1 MEIKEEHVFQ
11 PLEIIKKDKRI
22 AYFSM
27 EICVDARVPTY
38 SGGLGIL
45 AGDMIQSSADLAVPL
60 VGVTLL
66 YKKGYLHQKVGEEGI
81 QQELPEEWNPQDYME
96 LLPEKILIK
105 IEGRKVRVQAWR
117 FYIKGLDSYYIP
129 VFFLDTD
136 LPENSVYDRS
146 LSDFLYG
153 GDRRYRLAQEIV
165 LGIGGVRMLRELR
178 YNNISKYHMNEGH
191 ASLLTLELLNYYN
204 YQEENLEEKWSNS
217 IIEKVKKLCIF
228 TTHTPVP
235 AGMDQFSY
243 ELVGKVLG
251 IPIPISLLKE
261 LGGKERLNMT
271 ALALNLSHYVNGV
284 AKRHGEVS
292 QEMFPGYHI
301 DSITNGV
308 HSATW
313 ICPHFQKLYDR
324 YIPGWKNDSFSLRY
338 ALSIPDEEVW
348 KTHQEAKKILIDSIF
363 QETGIQ
369 LDPEVLT
376 IGFARRATAY
386 KRADLIFYNI
396 DRLVDIS
403 RKYGKIQLVFSG
415 KAHPKDEPGKELIR
429 KIIQISHQLR
439 GEIEVVYLENY
450 IINLAKK
457 MVSGVDLWLNTPKKP
472 QEASGTSGMKAA
484 HNGIPSLSI
493 LDGWWIEGCIE
504 GFTGWS
510 IGSAPGIA
518 CSDQDDAASLYDKLQ
533 NTVIPIYYKNRG
545 KWINIM
551 RHSIAMNASFFNTQ
565 RMVLQY
571 GLNAYL

>member
-1 MEIKEEHVFQ
+1 MEAKEGHVFQ
-11 PLEIIKKDKRI
+11 PLEIMKKDRKI

-27 EICVDARVPTY
+27 EICVDARIPTY

-45 AGDMIQSSADLAVPL
+45 AGDMLRSSADLGVSL

-66 YKKGYLHQKVGEEGI
+66 YKKGYLHQKIGKEGI
-81 QQELPEEWNPQDYME
+81 QQELPEEWNPQDCMQ
-96 LLPEKILIK
+96 LLPNKILIE
-105 IEGRKVRVQAWR
+105 IEGRKVWVQAWL
-117 FYIKGLDSYYIP
+117 FYIKGLDSYCVP

-153 GDRRYRLAQEIV
+153 GDKRYRLAQEIV
-165 LGIGGVRMLRELR
+165 LGIGGVRMLRELGF
-178 YNNISKYHMNEGH
+178 NNISKYHMNEGH
-191 ASLLTLELLNYYN
+191 ASLLTLELLNHYN
-204 YQEENLEEKWSNS
+204 HQEEKWSNRT
-217 IIEKVKKLCIF
+217 IEEVKKLCIF

-251 IPIPISLLKE
+251 RPIPDPILKE
-261 LGGKERLNMT
+261 LGGEERLNMT
-271 ALALNLSHYVNGV
+271 ALALNLSHYINGV
-284 AKRHGEVS
+284 AKRHGVVS

-313 ICPHFQKLYDR
+313 VCPHFQKLYDR

-338 ALSIPDEEVW
+338 ALSIPDEEIW
-348 KTHQEAKKILIDSIF
+348 QTHQEAKKILIDSIF
-363 QETGIQ
+363 QETGVQ

-386 KRADLIFYNI
+386 KRADLIFYDINK
-396 DRLVDIS
+396 LVDIS

-415 KAHPKDEPGKELIR
+415 KAHPKDWPGKELIQ
-429 KIIQISHQLR
+429 KIVQVSQQLR
-439 GEIEVVYLENY
+439 GQIEVVYLENY
-450 IINLAKK
+450 DINLAKR

-510 IGSAPGIA
+510 IGSACDIES
-518 CSDQDDAASLYDKLQ
+518 SDQEDAASLCDKLQ
-533 NTVIPIYYKNRG
+533 NIVIPIYYKNRG

-551 RHSIAMNASFFNTQ
+551 RHCIAINASFFNTQ

-571 GLNAYL
+571 VLNAYL

>member
-1 MEIKEEHVFQ
+1 MEAKEGHVFQ
-11 PLEIIKKDKRI
+11 PLEIMKKDRKI

-27 EICVDARVPTY
+27 EICVDARIPTY

-45 AGDMIQSSADLAVPL
+45 AGDMIRSSADLEVSL

-66 YKKGYLHQKVGEEGI
+66 YKKGYLHQKVGKEGI
-81 QQELPEEWNPQDYME
+81 QQELPEEWNPQDYMQ
-96 LLPEKILIK
+96 LLPNKILIE
-105 IEGRKVRVQAWR
+105 IEGRKVWVQAWL
-117 FYIKGLDSYYIP
+117 FFIKGLDSYCVP

-153 GDRRYRLAQEIV
+153 GDKRYRLAQEIV

-178 YNNISKYHMNEGH
+178 FNNISKYHMNEGH
-191 ASLLTLELLNYYN
+191 ASLLTLELLNHYN
-204 YQEENLEEKWSNS
+204 HQEEKWSNKT
-217 IIEKVKKLCIF
+217 IEKVKNLCIF

-243 ELVGKVLG
+243 ELVEKVLG
-251 IPIPISLLKE
+251 RLIPDPLLKE
-261 LGGKERLNMT
+261 LGGEERLNMT

-284 AKRHGEVS
+284 AKRHGAVS

-313 ICPHFQKLYDR
+313 VCPHFQKLYDR
-324 YIPGWKNDSFSLRY
+324 YIPGWRNDSFSLRY

-348 KTHQEAKKILIDSIF
+348 QTHQEAKKILIDSIF
-363 QETGIQ
+363 QETGVQ

-386 KRADLIFYNI
+386 KRADLIFYDIN
-396 DRLVDIS
+396 RLVDIS

-415 KAHPKDEPGKELIR
+415 KAHPEDWSGKELIR
-429 KIIQISHQLR
+429 KIVQVSQQLR
-439 GEIEVVYLENY
+439 GQIEVVYLENY
-450 IINLAKK
+450 NINLAKR

-510 IGSAPGIA
+510 IGSAPDIES
-518 CSDQDDAASLYDKLQ
+518 SDQEDAASLYDKLQ
-533 NTVIPIYYKNRG
+533 NIVIPIYYKNRG

-551 RHSIAMNASFFNTQ
+551 RHCIAMNASFFNTH

>member
-1 MEIKEEHVFQ
+1 MEAKEGHVFQ
-11 PLEIIKKDKRI
+11 PLEIMKKDRKI

-27 EICVDARVPTY
+27 EICVDARIPTY

-45 AGDMIQSSADLAVPL
+45 AGDMIRSSADLEVSL

-66 YKKGYLHQKVGEEGI
+66 YKKGYLHQKVGKEGI
-81 QQELPEEWNPQDYME
+81 QQELPEEWNPQDYMQ
-96 LLPEKILIK
+96 LLPNKILIE
-105 IEGRKVRVQAWR
+105 IEGRKVWVQAWL
-117 FYIKGLDSYYIP
+117 FFIKGLDSYCVP

-153 GDRRYRLAQEIV
+153 GDKRYRLAQEIV

-178 YNNISKYHMNEGH
+178 FNNISKYHMNEGH
-191 ASLLTLELLNYYN
+191 ASLLTLELLNHYN
-204 YQEENLEEKWSNS
+204 HQEEKWSNKT
-217 IIEKVKKLCIF
+217 IEKVKNLCIF

-243 ELVGKVLG
+243 ELVEKVLG
-251 IPIPISLLKE
+251 RLIPDPLLKE
-261 LGGKERLNMT
+261 LGGEERLNMT

-284 AKRHGEVS
+284 AKRHGAVS

-313 ICPHFQKLYDR
+313 VCPHFQKLYDR
-324 YIPGWKNDSFSLRY
+324 YIPGWRNDSFSLRY

-348 KTHQEAKKILIDSIF
+348 QTHQEAKKILIDSIF
-363 QETGIQ
+363 QETGVQ

-386 KRADLIFYNI
+386 KRADLIFYDIN
-396 DRLVDIS
+396 RLVDIS

-415 KAHPKDEPGKELIR
+415 KAHPEDWSGKELIR
-429 KIIQISHQLR
+429 KIVQVSQQLR
-439 GEIEVVYLENY
+439 GQIEVVYLENY
-450 IINLAKK
+450 NINLAKR

-484 HNGIPSLSI
+484 HNGNPSLSI

-510 IGSAPGIA
+510 IGSAPDIES
-518 CSDQDDAASLYDKLQ
+518 SDQEDAASLYDKLQ
-533 NTVIPIYYKNRG
+533 NIVIPIYYKNRG

-551 RHSIAMNASFFNTQ
+551 RHCIAMNASFFNTH

>member
-1 MEIKEEHVFQ
+1 E
-11 PLEIIKKDKRI
+11 
-22 AYFSM
+22 
-27 EICVDARVPTY
+27 
-38 SGGLGIL
+38 LGFN
-45 AGDMIQSSADLAVPL
+45 
-60 VGVTLL
+60 
-66 YKKGYLHQKVGEEGI
+66 H
-81 QQELPEEWNPQDYME
+81 
-96 LLPEKILIK
+96 
-105 IEGRKVRVQAWR
+105 
-117 FYIKGLDSYYIP
+117 
-129 VFFLDTD
+129 
-136 LPENSVYDRS
+136 
-146 LSDFLYG
+146 
-153 GDRRYRLAQEIV
+153 
-165 LGIGGVRMLRELR
+165 
-178 YNNISKYHMNEGH
+178 ISKYHMNEGH
-191 ASLLTLELLNYYN
+191 ASLLTLELLNHYN
-204 YQEENLEEKWSNS
+204 HQEEKWSNKT
-217 IIEKVKKLCIF
+217 IEKIKNLCIF

-251 IPIPISLLKE
+251 RLIPDPLLKE
-261 LGGKERLNMT
+261 LGGEERLNMT

-284 AKRHGEVS
+284 AKRHEAVS

-313 ICPHFQKLYDR
+313 VCPHFQKLYDR
-324 YIPGWKNDSFSLRY
+324 YIPGWRKDSFSLRY

-348 KTHQEAKKILIDSIF
+348 QTHQEAKKILIDSVF

-386 KRADLIFYNI
+386 KRADLIFYDIN
-396 DRLVDIS
+396 RLLDIS

-415 KAHPKDEPGKELIR
+415 KAHPEDWSGKELIR
-429 KIIQISHQLR
+429 KIVQVSQQLR
-439 GEIEVVYLENY
+439 GQIEVVYLENY
-450 IINLAKK
+450 NINLAKR

-510 IGSAPGIA
+510 IGSAPDIES
-518 CSDQDDAASLYDKLQ
+518 SDQEDAASLYDKLQ
-533 NTVIPIYYKNRG
+533 NIVIPIYYRNRG

-551 RHSIAMNASFFNTQ
+551 RHCIAINASFFNTH

-571 GLNAYL
+571 VLNAYLK

>member
-1 MEIKEEHVFQ
+1 METNEGNVFQ
-11 PLEIIKKDKRI
+11 PLEIIKRDKKI

-27 EICVDARVPTY
+27 EICVDARIPTY
-38 SGGLGIL
+38 SGGLGVL

-66 YKKGYLHQKVGEEGI
+66 YKKGYLCQKVGKEGI

-96 LLPEKILIK
+96 LLPNKILIE
-105 IEGRKVRVQAWR
+105 IEGRKVWVQAW
-117 FYIKGLDSYYIP
+117 FFCIKGLDNYCIP

-165 LGIGGVRMLRELR
+165 LGIGGVRMLRAQG

-191 ASLLTLELLNYYN
+191 ASLLTLELLDHYN
-204 YQEENLEEKWSNS
+204 NQQEKWSNS
-217 IIEKVKKLCIF
+217 TIEKVKKLCIF

-243 ELVGKVLG
+243 ELVEKVLRS
-251 IPIPISLLKE
+251 PIPISLLKE

-271 ALALNLSHYVNGV
+271 ALALNLSHYINGV
-284 AKRHGEVS
+284 AKRHGDVS

-313 ICPHFQKLYDR
+313 VCLHFQKLYDR
-324 YIPGWKNDSFSLRY
+324 YIPGWRNDSFSLRY
-338 ALSIPDEEVW
+338 ALSIPDMEVW
-348 KTHQEAKKILIDSIF
+348 QAHQEAKKILIDSIF
-363 QETGIQ
+363 QETGVQ

-386 KRADLIFYNI
+386 KRADLIFYDIN
-396 DRLVDIS
+396 RLVDIS
-403 RKYGKIQLVFSG
+403 RKHGKIQLVFSG
-415 KAHPKDEPGKELIR
+415 KAHPKDDPGKKLIQ
-429 KIIQISHQLR
+429 KIIQVSQQLR
-439 GEIEVVYLENY
+439 GEIEVIYLENY
-450 IINLAKK
+450 NINLAKK

-472 QEASGTSGMKAA
+472 QEASGTSGMKTA

-510 IGSAPGIA
+510 IGSAPDIES
-518 CSDQDDAASLYDKLQ
+518 SDQEDAASLYDKLQ
-533 NTVIPIYYKNRG
+533 NIVIPTYYKNRG
-545 KWINIM
+545 KWINVM
-551 RHSIAMNASFFNTQ
+551 RHCVAMNASFFNTQ

-571 GLNAYL
+571 ALHAYL

>member
-1 MEIKEEHVFQ
+1 METNEGNVFQ
-11 PLEIIKKDKRI
+11 PLEIIKRDKKI

-27 EICVDARVPTY
+27 EICVDARMPTY

-66 YKKGYLHQKVGEEGI
+66 YRKGYLRQKVGKEGI

-96 LLPEKILIK
+96 LLPNKILIE
-105 IEGRKVRVQAWR
+105 IEGRRVSVQAW
-117 FYIKGLDSYYIP
+117 FFCIKGLDNYCIP
-129 VFFLDTD
+129 VLFLDTD

-165 LGIGGVRMLRELR
+165 LGIGGVRMLGAQG

-191 ASLLTLELLNYYN
+191 ASLLTLELLNHYN
-204 YQEENLEEKWSNS
+204 NQQEKWTNS
-217 IIEKVKKLCIF
+217 TIEKVKKLCIF

-243 ELVGKVLG
+243 ELVKKVLRS
-251 IPIPISLLKE
+251 PIPISLLKE

-271 ALALNLSHYVNGV
+271 ALALNLSHYINGV
-284 AKRHGEVS
+284 AKRHGDVS

-313 ICPHFQKLYDR
+313 VCLHFQKLYDR
-324 YIPGWKNDSFSLRY
+324 YIPGWRNDSFSLRY
-338 ALSIPDEEVW
+338 ALSIPDMEVW
-348 KTHQEAKKILIDSIF
+348 QAHQEAKKILIDSIF
-363 QETGIQ
+363 QETGVQ

-386 KRADLIFYNI
+386 KRADLIFYDIN
-396 DRLVDIS
+396 RLVDIS

-415 KAHPKDEPGKELIR
+415 KAHPKDDPGKKLIR
-429 KIIQISHQLR
+429 KIIQVSQQLK
-439 GEIEVVYLENY
+439 GEIEIVYLENY
-450 IINLAKK
+450 NMNLAKK

-510 IGSAPGIA
+510 IGSAPDIES
-518 CSDQDDAASLYDKLQ
+518 SDQEDAASLYDKLQ
-533 NTVIPIYYKNRG
+533 NIVIPTYYMNRG

-551 RHSIAMNASFFNTQ
+551 RHCVAMNASFFNTQ

-571 GLNAYL
+571 ALHAYL

>member
-1 MEIKEEHVFQ
+1 MEAKEGHVFQ
-11 PLEIIKKDKRI
+11 PLEIMKKDRKI

-27 EICVDARVPTY
+27 EICVDARIPTY

-45 AGDMIQSSADLAVPL
+45 AGDMIRSSADLEVSL

-66 YKKGYLHQKVGEEGI
+66 YKKGYLHQKVGKEGI
-81 QQELPEEWNPQDYME
+81 QQELPEEWNPQDYMQ
-96 LLPEKILIK
+96 LLPNKILIE
-105 IEGRKVRVQAWR
+105 IEGRKVWVQAWL
-117 FYIKGLDSYYIP
+117 FFIKGLDSYCVP

-153 GDRRYRLAQEIV
+153 GDKRYRLAQEIV
-165 LGIGGVRMLRELR
+165 LGIGGVRMLRELGF
-178 YNNISKYHMNEGH
+178 NNISKYHMNEGH
-191 ASLLTLELLNYYN
+191 ASLLTLELFNHYN
-204 YQEENLEEKWSNS
+204 HQEEKWSNKT
-217 IIEKVKKLCIF
+217 IEKVKNLCIF

-243 ELVGKVLG
+243 ELVEKVLG
-251 IPIPISLLKE
+251 RLIPDPLLKE
-261 LGGKERLNMT
+261 LGGEERLNMT

-284 AKRHGEVS
+284 AKRHGAVS

-313 ICPHFQKLYDR
+313 VCPHFQKLYDR
-324 YIPGWKNDSFSLRY
+324 YIPGWRNDSFSLRY

-348 KTHQEAKKILIDSIF
+348 QTHQEAKKILIDSIF
-363 QETGIQ
+363 QETGVQ

-386 KRADLIFYNI
+386 KRADLIFYDIN
-396 DRLVDIS
+396 RLVDIS

-415 KAHPKDEPGKELIR
+415 KAHPEDWSGKELIR
-429 KIIQISHQLR
+429 KIVQVSQQLR
-439 GEIEVVYLENY
+439 GQIEVVYLENY
-450 IINLAKK
+450 NINLAKQ

-484 HNGIPSLSI
+484 HNGNPSLSI

-510 IGSAPGIA
+510 IGSAPDIES
-518 CSDQDDAASLYDKLQ
+518 SDQEDAASLYDKLQ
-533 NTVIPIYYKNRG
+533 NIVIPIYYKNRG

-551 RHSIAMNASFFNTQ
+551 RHCIAMNASFFNTH

>member
-1 MEIKEEHVFQ
+1 METNEGNVFQ
-11 PLEIIKKDKRI
+11 PFEIIKRDKKI

-27 EICVDARVPTY
+27 EICVDARIPTY
-38 SGGLGIL
+38 SGGLGVL

-66 YKKGYLHQKVGEEGI
+66 YKKGYLCQKVGKEGI

-96 LLPEKILIK
+96 LLPNKILIE
-105 IEGRKVRVQAWR
+105 IEGRKVWVQAW
-117 FYIKGLDSYYIP
+117 FFCIKGLDNYCIP

-165 LGIGGVRMLRELR
+165 LGIGGVRMLRAQG
-178 YNNISKYHMNEGH
+178 YDNISKYHMNEGH
-191 ASLLTLELLNYYN
+191 ASLLTLELLDHYN
-204 YQEENLEEKWSNS
+204 NQQEKWSNS

-243 ELVGKVLG
+243 ELVEKVLRS
-251 IPIPISLLKE
+251 PIPISLLKE

-271 ALALNLSHYVNGV
+271 ALALNLSHYINGV
-284 AKRHGEVS
+284 AKRHGDVS

-301 DSITNGV
+301 DSITNGI

-313 ICPHFQKLYDR
+313 VCLHFQKLYDR
-324 YIPGWKNDSFSLRY
+324 YIPGWRNDSFSLRY
-338 ALSIPDEEVW
+338 ALSIPDMEVW
-348 KTHQEAKKILIDSIF
+348 QAHQEAKKILIDSIF
-363 QETGIQ
+363 QETGVQ

-386 KRADLIFYNI
+386 KRADLIFYDIN
-396 DRLVDIS
+396 RLVDIS
-403 RKYGKIQLVFSG
+403 RKHGKIQLVFSG
-415 KAHPKDEPGKELIR
+415 KAHPKDDPGKKLIQ
-429 KIIQISHQLR
+429 KIIQVSQQLR
-439 GEIEVVYLENY
+439 GEIEVIYLENY
-450 IINLAKK
+450 NINLAKK

-472 QEASGTSGMKAA
+472 QEASGTSGMKTA

-510 IGSAPGIA
+510 IGSAPDIES
-518 CSDQDDAASLYDKLQ
+518 SDQEDAASLYDKLQ
-533 NTVIPIYYKNRG
+533 NIVIPTYYKNRG
-545 KWINIM
+545 KWINVM
-551 RHSIAMNASFFNTQ
+551 RHCVAMNASFFNTQ

-571 GLNAYL
+571 ALHAYL

>member
-1 MEIKEEHVFQ
+1 
-11 PLEIIKKDKRI
+11 
-22 AYFSM
+22 
-27 EICVDARVPTY
+27 
-38 SGGLGIL
+38 
-45 AGDMIQSSADLAVPL
+45 
-60 VGVTLL
+60 
-66 YKKGYLHQKVGEEGI
+66 
-81 QQELPEEWNPQDYME
+81 
-96 LLPEKILIK
+96 
-105 IEGRKVRVQAWR
+105 
-117 FYIKGLDSYYIP
+117 
-129 VFFLDTD
+129 LDTD

-165 LGIGGVRMLRELR
+165 LGIGGVRMLGAQG

-191 ASLLTLELLNYYN
+191 ASLLTLELLNHYN
-204 YQEENLEEKWSNS
+204 NQQEKWTNS
-217 IIEKVKKLCIF
+217 TIEKVKKLCIF

-243 ELVGKVLG
+243 ELVKKVLRS
-251 IPIPISLLKE
+251 PIPISLLKE

-271 ALALNLSHYVNGV
+271 ALALNLSHYINGV
-284 AKRHGEVS
+284 AKRHGDVS

-313 ICPHFQKLYDR
+313 VCLHFQKLYDR
-324 YIPGWKNDSFSLRY
+324 YIPGWRNDSFSLRY
-338 ALSIPDEEVW
+338 ALSIPNMEVW
-348 KTHQEAKKILIDSIF
+348 QAHQEAKKILIDSIF
-363 QETGIQ
+363 QETGVQ

-386 KRADLIFYNI
+386 KRADLIFYDIN
-396 DRLVDIS
+396 RLVDIS

-415 KAHPKDEPGKELIR
+415 KAHPKDDPGKKLIR
-429 KIIQISHQLR
+429 KIIQVSQQLK
-439 GEIEVVYLENY
+439 GEIEIVYLENY
-450 IINLAKK
+450 NMNLAKK

-510 IGSAPGIA
+510 IGSAPDIES
-518 CSDQDDAASLYDKLQ
+518 SDQEDAASLYDKLQ
-533 NTVIPIYYKNRG
+533 NIVIPTYYMNRG

-551 RHSIAMNASFFNTQ
+551 RHCVAMNASFFNTQ

-571 GLNAYL
+571 ALHAYL

>member
-1 MEIKEEHVFQ
+1 METKEGYVFQ
-11 PLEIIKKDKRI
+11 TLESIKKDRKI

-27 EICVDARVPTY
+27 EICVDARIPTY

-45 AGDMIQSSADLAVPL
+45 AGDMIRSSADLEVSL

-66 YKKGYLHQKVGEEGI
+66 YKKGYLHQKVGKEGI
-81 QQELPEEWNPQDYME
+81 QQELPEEWNPQDYMQ
-96 LLPEKILIK
+96 LLPNKILIE
-105 IEGRKVRVQAWR
+105 IEGRKVWVQAWL
-117 FYIKGLDSYYIP
+117 FCIKGLDSYCIP

-146 LSDFLYG
+146 FSDFLYG
-153 GDRRYRLAQEIV
+153 GDKRYRLAQEIV
-165 LGIGGVRMLRELR
+165 LGIGGVRMLRELGF
-178 YNNISKYHMNEGH
+178 NHISKYHMNEGH
-191 ASLLTLELLNYYN
+191 ASLLTLELLNHYN
-204 YQEENLEEKWSNS
+204 HQEEKWSNKT
-217 IIEKVKKLCIF
+217 IEKVKNLCIF

-251 IPIPISLLKE
+251 RLIPDPLLKE
-261 LGGKERLNMT
+261 LGGEERLNMT

-284 AKRHGEVS
+284 AKRHGAVS

-313 ICPHFQKLYDR
+313 VCPHFQKLYDR
-324 YIPGWKNDSFSLRY
+324 YISGWRNDSFSLRY

-348 KTHQEAKKILIDSIF
+348 QTHQEAKKILIDSVF

-386 KRADLIFYNI
+386 KRADLIFYDIN
-396 DRLVDIS
+396 RLVDIS

-415 KAHPKDEPGKELIR
+415 KAHPEDWSGKELIR
-429 KIIQISHQLR
+429 KIVQVSQQLR
-439 GEIEVVYLENY
+439 GQIEVVYLENY
-450 IINLAKK
+450 NINLAKR

-510 IGSAPGIA
+510 IGSAPDIES
-518 CSDQDDAASLYDKLQ
+518 SDQEDAASLYDKLQ
-533 NTVIPIYYKNRG
+533 NIVIPIYYRNRG

-551 RHSIAMNASFFNTQ
+551 RHCIAINASFFNTH

-571 GLNAYL
+571 VLNAYLK

>member
-1 MEIKEEHVFQ
+1 MEAKEGHVFQ
-11 PLEIIKKDKRI
+11 PLEIMKKDRKI

-27 EICVDARVPTY
+27 EICVDARIPTY

-45 AGDMIQSSADLAVPL
+45 AGDMIRSSADLGVSL

-66 YKKGYLHQKVGEEGI
+66 YKKGYLHQKVGKEGI
-81 QQELPEEWNPQDYME
+81 QQELPEEWNPQDYMQ
-96 LLPEKILIK
+96 LLPNKILIE
-105 IEGRKVRVQAWR
+105 IEGRKVWVQAWL
-117 FYIKGLDSYYIP
+117 FFIKGLDSYCVP

-146 LSDFLYG
+146 FSDFLYG
-153 GDRRYRLAQEIV
+153 GDKRYRLAQEIV
-165 LGIGGVRMLRELR
+165 LGIGGVRMLRELGF
-178 YNNISKYHMNEGH
+178 NHISKYHMNEGH
-191 ASLLTLELLNYYN
+191 ASLLTLELLNHYN
-204 YQEENLEEKWSNS
+204 HQEEKWSNKT
-217 IIEKVKKLCIF
+217 IEKVKNLCIF

-243 ELVGKVLG
+243 ELVEKVLG
-251 IPIPISLLKE
+251 RLIPDPLLKE
-261 LGGKERLNMT
+261 LGGEERLNMT

-284 AKRHGEVS
+284 AKRHGVVS

-313 ICPHFQKLYDR
+313 VCPYFQKLYDR
-324 YIPGWKNDSFSLRY
+324 YIPGWRNDSFSLRY

-348 KTHQEAKKILIDSIF
+348 QTHQEAKKILIDSIF
-363 QETGIQ
+363 QETGVQ

-386 KRADLIFYNI
+386 KRADLIFYDIN
-396 DRLVDIS
+396 RLLDIS

-415 KAHPKDEPGKELIR
+415 KAHPKDWSGKELIR
-429 KIIQISHQLR
+429 KIVQVSQQLR
-439 GEIEVVYLENY
+439 GQIEVVYLGNY
-450 IINLAKK
+450 NINLAKQ

-510 IGSAPGIA
+510 IGSAPDIES
-518 CSDQDDAASLYDKLQ
+518 SDQEDAASLYDKLQ
-533 NTVIPIYYKNRG
+533 NIVIPIYYKNRG

-551 RHSIAMNASFFNTQ
+551 RHCIAMNASFFNTH

>member
-1 MEIKEEHVFQ
+1 MEAKEGDVFQ
-11 PLEIIKKDKRI
+11 PLEIMKKDRKI

-27 EICVDARVPTY
+27 EICVDARIPTY

-45 AGDMIQSSADLAVPL
+45 AGDMLRSSADLAVPL
-60 VGVTLL
+60 LGVTLL
-66 YKKGYLHQKVGEEGI
+66 YKKGYLHQKIGKEGI
-81 QQELPEEWNPQDYME
+81 QQELPEEWNPQDYMQ
-96 LLPEKILIK
+96 LLPNKVVIE
-105 IEGRKVRVQAWR
+105 IEGRKVWVQAWL

-136 LPENSVYDRS
+136 LPENNIYDRS

-153 GDRRYRLAQEIV
+153 GDEKYRLAQEIV
-165 LGIGGVRMLRELR
+165 LGIGGVRMLKELGF
-178 YNNISKYHMNEGH
+178 NSISKYHMNEGH
-191 ASLLTLELLNYYN
+191 ASLLTLELLNHYN
-204 YQEENLEEKWSNS
+204 HREEKWSS
-217 IIEKVKKLCIF
+217 RTIEEVKKICIF

-251 IPIPISLLKE
+251 RPIPDPILKE
-261 LGGKERLNMT
+261 LGGEERLNMT
-271 ALALNLSHYVNGV
+271 ALALNLSHYINGV
-284 AKRHGEVS
+284 AKRHGDVS

-313 ICPHFQKLYDR
+313 VCPHFQKLYDR

-348 KTHQEAKKILIDSIF
+348 QTHQEAKKILIDSVF
-363 QETGIQ
+363 QETGVQ
-369 LDPEVLT
+369 LDLEVLT

-386 KRADLIFYNI
+386 KRADLIFHDIN
-396 DRLVDIS
+396 RLADIS
-403 RKYGKIQLVFSG
+403 KKYGKIQMVFSG
-415 KAHPKDEPGKELIR
+415 KAHPEDWSGKELIR
-429 KIIQISHQLR
+429 KIVQVSQQLR
-439 GEIEVVYLENY
+439 GQIEVVYLENY
-450 IINLAKK
+450 DINLARQ

-510 IGSAPGIA
+510 IGSAPDIES
-518 CSDQDDAASLYDKLQ
+518 SDQEDAASLYDKLQ
-533 NTVIPIYYKNRG
+533 NTVIPIYYQNRG

-571 GLNAYL
+571 VLHAYL

>member
-1 MEIKEEHVFQ
+1 MEAKEGDVFQ
-11 PLEIIKKDKRI
+11 PLEIMKKDRKI

-27 EICVDARVPTY
+27 EICVDARIPTY

-45 AGDMIQSSADLAVPL
+45 AGDMLRSSADLAVPL
-60 VGVTLL
+60 LGVTLL
-66 YKKGYLHQKVGEEGI
+66 YKKGYLHQKIGKEGI
-81 QQELPEEWNPQDYME
+81 QQELPEEWNPQDYMQ
-96 LLPEKILIK
+96 LLPNKVVIE
-105 IEGRKVRVQAWR
+105 IEGRKVWVQAWL

-136 LPENSVYDRS
+136 LPENNIYDRS

-153 GDRRYRLAQEIV
+153 GDEKYRLAQEIV
-165 LGIGGVRMLRELR
+165 LGIGGVRMLKELR
-178 YNNISKYHMNEGH
+178 FKSISKYHMNEGH
-191 ASLLTLELLNYYN
+191 ASLLTLELLNHYN
-204 YQEENLEEKWSNS
+204 HQEEKWSS
-217 IIEKVKKLCIF
+217 RTIEEVKKICIF

-251 IPIPISLLKE
+251 RPIPDPILKE
-261 LGGKERLNMT
+261 LGGEERLNMT
-271 ALALNLSHYVNGV
+271 ALALNLSHYINGV
-284 AKRHGEVS
+284 AKRHGDVS

-313 ICPHFQKLYDR
+313 VCPHFQKLYDR

-348 KTHQEAKKILIDSIF
+348 QTHQEAKKILIDSVF
-363 QETGIQ
+363 QETGVQ
-369 LDPEVLT
+369 LDLEVLT

-386 KRADLIFYNI
+386 KRADLIFHDIN
-396 DRLVDIS
+396 RLADIS
-403 RKYGKIQLVFSG
+403 KKYGKIQMVFSG
-415 KAHPKDEPGKELIR
+415 KAHPEDWSGKELIR
-429 KIIQISHQLR
+429 KIVQVSQQLR
-439 GEIEVVYLENY
+439 GQIEVVYLENY
-450 IINLAKK
+450 DINLARQ

-510 IGSAPGIA
+510 IGSAPDIES
-518 CSDQDDAASLYDKLQ
+518 SDQEDAASLYDKLQ
-533 NTVIPIYYKNRG
+533 NTVIPIYYQNRG

-571 GLNAYL
+571 VLHAYL

>member
-1 MEIKEEHVFQ
+1 MEAKEGHVFQ
-11 PLEIIKKDKRI
+11 PLEIMKKDRKI

-27 EICVDARVPTY
+27 EICIDARIPTY

-45 AGDMIQSSADLAVPL
+45 AGDMIRSSADLGVSL

-66 YKKGYLHQKVGEEGI
+66 YKKGYLHQKVGKEGI
-81 QQELPEEWNPQDYME
+81 QQELPEEWNPQDYMQ
-96 LLPEKILIK
+96 LLPNKILIEV
-105 IEGRKVRVQAWR
+105 EGRKVWVQAWL
-117 FYIKGLDSYYIP
+117 FFIKGLDSYCVP

-146 LSDFLYG
+146 FSDFLYG
-153 GDRRYRLAQEIV
+153 GDKRYRLAQEIV
-165 LGIGGVRMLRELR
+165 LGIGGVRMLREMGF
-178 YNNISKYHMNEGH
+178 NHISKYHMNEGH
-191 ASLLTLELLNYYN
+191 ASLLTLELLNHYN
-204 YQEENLEEKWSNS
+204 HQEEKWSNKT
-217 IIEKVKKLCIF
+217 IEKVKNLCIF

-243 ELVGKVLG
+243 ELVEKVLG
-251 IPIPISLLKE
+251 RLIPDPLLKE
-261 LGGKERLNMT
+261 LGGEERLNMT

-284 AKRHGEVS
+284 AKRHGAVS

-313 ICPHFQKLYDR
+313 VCPHFQKLYDR
-324 YIPGWKNDSFSLRY
+324 YIPGWRNDSFSLRY

-348 KTHQEAKKILIDSIF
+348 QTHQEAKKILIDSIF
-363 QETGIQ
+363 QETGVQ

-386 KRADLIFYNI
+386 KRADLIFYDIN
-396 DRLVDIS
+396 RLLDIS

-415 KAHPKDEPGKELIR
+415 KAHPKDWSGKELIR
-429 KIIQISHQLR
+429 KIVQVSQQLR
-439 GEIEVVYLENY
+439 GQIEVVYLENY
-450 IINLAKK
+450 NINLAKQ

-510 IGSAPGIA
+510 IGSAPDIES
-518 CSDQDDAASLYDKLQ
+518 SDQEDAASLYDKLQ
-533 NTVIPIYYKNRG
+533 NIVIPIYYKNRG

-551 RHSIAMNASFFNTQ
+551 RHCIAINASFFNTH

>member
-1 MEIKEEHVFQ
+1 MEAKEGHVFQ
-11 PLEIIKKDKRI
+11 PLEIMKKERKI

-27 EICVDARVPTY
+27 EICVDARIPTY

-45 AGDMIQSSADLAVPL
+45 AGDMLRSSADLGVSL

-66 YKKGYLHQKVGEEGI
+66 YKKGYLHQKIGKEGI
-81 QQELPEEWNPQDYME
+81 QQELPEEWNPQDYMQ
-96 LLPEKILIK
+96 LLPNKILIE
-105 IEGRKVRVQAWR
+105 IEGRKVWVQAWL
-117 FYIKGLDSYYIP
+117 FYIKGLDSYCVP

-153 GDRRYRLAQEIV
+153 GDKRYRLAQEIV
-165 LGIGGVRMLRELR
+165 LGIGGVRMLRELGF
-178 YNNISKYHMNEGH
+178 NNISKYHMNEGH
-191 ASLLTLELLNYYN
+191 ASLLTLELLNHYN
-204 YQEENLEEKWSNS
+204 HQEEKWSNRT
-217 IIEKVKKLCIF
+217 IEEVKKLCIF

-251 IPIPISLLKE
+251 RPIPDPILKE
-261 LGGKERLNMT
+261 LGGEERLNMT

-284 AKRHGEVS
+284 AKRHGVVS

-313 ICPHFQKLYDR
+313 VCPHFQKLYDR

-338 ALSIPDEEVW
+338 ALSIPDEEIW
-348 KTHQEAKKILIDSIF
+348 QTHQEAKKILIDSIF
-363 QETGIQ
+363 QETGVQ

-386 KRADLIFYNI
+386 KRADLIFYDIN
-396 DRLVDIS
+396 RLVDIS

-415 KAHPKDEPGKELIR
+415 KAHPKDWPGKELIQ
-429 KIIQISHQLR
+429 KIVQVSQQLR
-439 GEIEVVYLENY
+439 GQIEVVYLENY
-450 IINLAKK
+450 DINLAKR

-510 IGSAPGIA
+510 IGSACDIES
-518 CSDQDDAASLYDKLQ
+518 SDQEDAASLCDKLQ
-533 NTVIPIYYKNRG
+533 NIVIPIYYKNRG

-551 RHSIAMNASFFNTQ
+551 RHCIAINASFFNTQ

-571 GLNAYL
+571 VLNAYL